1 MKYLN
6 KVRYSVTI
14 GKRANV
20 EKTAIAS
27 NENSTNQWKFQIFL
41 SNKDFYPIQIWVFVV
56 HIVVIV

>member
-27 NENSTNQWKFQIFL
+27 NENSTHQWKFQIFL
-41 SNKDFYPIQIWVFVV
+41 SNKDFYPIQWVFVV
-56 HIVVIV
+56 QIVVIV